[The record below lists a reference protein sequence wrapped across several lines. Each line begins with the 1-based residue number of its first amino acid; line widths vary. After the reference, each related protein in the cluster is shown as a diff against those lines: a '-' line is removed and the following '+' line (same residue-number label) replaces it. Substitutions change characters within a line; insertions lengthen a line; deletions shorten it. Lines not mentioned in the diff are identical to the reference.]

1 MAEELMEKYVSVHY
15 YQPGDYHVFS
25 VERNNDELT
34 NEELEEIVAHLKQ
47 EHADK
52 RIALI
57 VTDTPITR
65 IPNLDGL
72 DVVSLAFGHNN
83 LVEVD
88 PSVSNL
94 QNLEYL
100 YVSENPELSFLPDG
114 IMDLP
119 RLVEFYAEETNI
131 PQNIIDQILEHAFEN
146 GEQLAQNDV
155 VNDIVGG
162 KRKKR
167 RQTKHLRKRGG
178 RMSRRKSR
186 GSRRKSSRRKS
197 SRRKSSRRRRH

>member
-15 YQPGDYHVFS
+15 YQPRDYHVFS

-52 RIALI
+52 RIALK
-57 VTDTPITR
+57 VTDTSITR

-72 DVVSLAFGHNN
+72 DIVSLAIGNNN

-100 YVSENPELSFLPDG
+100 YVSGNPELSFLPDG

-131 PQNIIDQILEHAFEN
+131 PENIIDQILERAYEN
-146 GEQLAQNDV
+146 DEQLAQNDV

-167 RQTKHLRKRGG
+167 RQTKRLRKRGG
-178 RMSRRKSR
+178 RMSRRNSR
-186 GSRRKSSRRKS
+186 GSRRRRKSSRRS
-197 SRRKSSRRRRH
+197 NKSSRRRRH

>member
-1 MAEELMEKYVSVHY
+1 MEKYINVHY

-34 NEELEEIVAHLKQ
+34 NQELEEIVDHLKQ

-131 PQNIIDQILEHAFEN
+131 PENIIDQILERAFEN
-146 GEQLAQNDV
+146 DQQLAQNDV
-155 VNDIVGG
+155 VGG

-167 RQTKHLRKRGG
+167 RQTKRGKSLHKRRG
-178 RMSRRKSR
+178 RMTRRKSR
-186 GSRRKSSRRKS
+186 GSRRRRNGKSSRRH
-197 SRRKSSRRRRH
+197 RRRM

>member
-15 YQPGDYHVFS
+15 YQPRDYHVFS

-52 RIALI
+52 RIALK

-72 DVVSLAFGHNN
+72 DIVGLTIGNNN

-100 YVSENPELSFLPDG
+100 YVSGNPELSFLPDG

-131 PQNIIDQILEHAFEN
+131 PENIIDQILERAYEN
-146 GEQLAQNDV
+146 DEQLADV

-167 RQTKHLRKRGG
+167 RQTKRLYKRGG

-186 GSRRKSSRRKS
+186 GSSRRRKSSRRS
-197 SRRKSSRRRRH
+197 NKSSRRRRH